1 MGTRLDQMGITKQV
15 IIINAVLIFGAFM
28 STLNQTLLTPALP
41 SIMNELRVD
50 AATVQWLTTAYLL
63 VNGIMVPVTAFLLD
77 KFTTRFLFF
86 FSMGLFTAGTFLA
99 GISTTFSMIL
109 AARVLQ
115 AVGAGIVNPVGQT
128 IMLLTVPKEYRG
140 AGMGIIGL
148 VFGLG
153 PCVGPVV
160 SGFVVDAFSWH
171 MLFYALTPLCVLTMI
186 VGYFYLENFGTPK
199 EVHLDMPSV
208 VTSTLGFGGLLY
220 SFSVI
225 GSSGFNVTVLAAFIV
240 GVLSLIYFFRRQL
253 RIEEPLLRVD
263 ILKNRTFAL
272 SVSMVMLMNAA
283 FIVGTILNP
292 IYVQTM
298 RGYSATVSALMML
311 PAAILSALLNPVSGF
326 LFDKFGSRRL
336 AIPGICFAII
346 GTLPLTMLNEET
358 SLVMLAGFYCFR
370 IGSMALI
377 DMPLNTW
384 GLNALE
390 NEFMAHGT
398 AIGMTFRTIA
408 SSLGTAVLI
417 TVMSVTIA
425 ASPNPTSIPAQIHG
439 INVAYIASV
448 GLMLTALILTILFV
462 KDNRNEKD
470 VNAGH
475 E

>member
-1 MGTRLDQMGITKQV
+1 
-15 IIINAVLIFGAFM
+15 
-28 STLNQTLLTPALP
+28 
-41 SIMNELRVD
+41 
-50 AATVQWLTTAYLL
+50 
-63 VNGIMVPVTAFLLD
+63 
-77 KFTTRFLFF
+77 
-86 FSMGLFTAGTFLA
+86 
-99 GISTTFSMIL
+99 
-109 AARVLQ
+109 
-115 AVGAGIVNPVGQT
+115 
-128 IMLLTVPKEYRG
+128 
-140 AGMGIIGL
+140 
-148 VFGLG
+148 
-153 PCVGPVV
+153 
-160 SGFVVDAFSWH
+160 
-171 MLFYALTPLCVLTMI
+171 
-186 VGYFYLENFGTPK
+186 LENFGTPK

-448 GLMLTALILTILFV
+448 GLMLAALILTILFV
-462 KDNRNEKD
+462 KDNKKE
-470 VNAGH
+470 NAV
-475 E
+475 EE